1 MGAWAKAG
9 EAAKAEYKGKD
20 KHKLNLLQKQHY
32 RALRAMKTMKTVVL
46 ALALLCGVSA
56 FSPTPSARWVTSSA
70 TRSAT
75 QLLATQVPE
84 DTIPRFRKGVKQVA
98 TLGPKTFNKEMIEKL
113 FLAGVDVFRL
123 NLSHGAEDKAEP
135 AQFIR
140 EIEAKYNRPI
150 GILVDIQ
157 GPKHRVGMFP
167 NPDAGTKVSLK
178 KGQEY
183 TFDLKA
189 DEEGDDTRCSLPHP
203 DVMAALEVGHRVLI
217 DDGKM
222 IVVVRE
228 KSADNDW
235 VKVEV
240 MNDAFL
246 SSRKGFNLPDTY
258 VPGSAMTPKDLKDL
272 DFCLKNIDFD
282 WVALSFVQEAVDILE
297 LRKLMGDHPGKVIA
311 KIEKPS
317 AIDNLV
323 AITDVCDGIMVARGD
338 LGVEMLP
345 EDVPMLQKTIIDE
358 CRHQGK
364 PVIVATQM
372 LESMMDN
379 PAPTRAECSDIATA
393 IFDGA
398 DAVMLSGESA
408 AGKYPV
414 ESVAMQQKVITR
426 VEQDPRW
433 AARPVEAPASDG
445 TFSDALMKAACG
457 LARTMN
463 AKAMVVMSE
472 SGRSVIR
479 CSRERPDV
487 PILAVTPSAGVARYL
502 NLQKNVYATVLDAS
516 EFEGDAIFEK
526 VIEVCKEK
534 FLVTSDEDIVIAT
547 AGLPYGTEGAANVIR
562 VLSGNAGKPPANVQI

>member
-1 MGAWAKAG
+1 
-9 EAAKAEYKGKD
+9 
-20 KHKLNLLQKQHY
+20 
-32 RALRAMKTMKTVVL
+32 MKSVVL

-56 FSPTPSARWVTSSA
+56 FTPATPSRWAASSG
-70 TRSAT
+70 T
-75 QLLATQVPE
+75 QLAGTQVPE
-84 DTIPRFRKGVKQVA
+84 ETIPRFRKGVKQVA
-98 TLGPKTFNKEMIEKL
+98 TLGPKTWNKDTIEKL

-123 NLSHGAEDKAEP
+123 NLSHGAEDKVEP

-140 EIEAKYNRPI
+140 EIEAKYDRPI

-167 NPDAGTKVSLK
+167 DADSGTKVALK
-178 KGQEY
+178 KGQMY
-183 TFDLKA
+183 TFDMNA
-189 DEEGDDTRCSLPHP
+189 DELGSDTRCSLPHA

-235 VKVEV
+235 VKVEL

-258 VPGSAMTPKDLKDL
+258 VPGSAMTPKDKEDL
-272 DFCLKNIDFD
+272 QLCLDKIDFD
-282 WVALSFVQEAVDILE
+282 WVALSFVQEAEDILE
-297 LRKLMGDHPGKVIA
+297 LRRRMGDHPGKVIA

-317 AIDNLV
+317 AIDNLQ

-408 AGKYPV
+408 AGKYPI
-414 ESVAMQQKVITR
+414 ESVEMQQKVITR
-426 VEQDPRW
+426 VENDPRW
-433 AARPVEAPASDG
+433 AARVRDTPASDG
-445 TFSDALMKAACG
+445 TFSDALMKSACS
-457 LARTMN
+457 LARTMH
-463 AKAMVVMSE
+463 AKAMIVMSV

-487 PILAVTPSAGVARYL
+487 PILAITPSVGVARYL
-502 NLQKNVYATVLDAS
+502 NLQKNVYGTVLDPS

-526 VIEVCKEK
+526 AIEICKEK
-534 FLVTSDEDIVIAT
+534 FLVTSDDDVVIAT

>member
-1 MGAWAKAG
+1 
-9 EAAKAEYKGKD
+9 
-20 KHKLNLLQKQHY
+20 
-32 RALRAMKTMKTVVL
+32 MKSMKSVVL

-56 FSPTPSARWVTSSA
+56 FTPATPSRWAASSG
-70 TRSAT
+70 T
-75 QLLATQVPE
+75 QLAGTQVPE
-84 DTIPRFRKGVKQVA
+84 ETIPRFRKGVKQVA
-98 TLGPKTFNKEMIEKL
+98 TLGPKTWNKDTIEKL

-123 NLSHGAEDKAEP
+123 NLSHGAEDKVEP

-140 EIEAKYNRPI
+140 EIEAKYDRPI

-167 NPDAGTKVSLK
+167 DADSGTKVALK
-178 KGQEY
+178 KGQMY
-183 TFDLKA
+183 TFDMNA
-189 DEEGDDTRCSLPHP
+189 DELGSDTRCSLPHA

-235 VKVEV
+235 VKVEL

-258 VPGSAMTPKDLKDL
+258 VPGSAMTPKDKEDL
-272 DFCLKNIDFD
+272 QLCLDKIDFD
-282 WVALSFVQEAVDILE
+282 WVALSFVQEAEDILE
-297 LRKLMGDHPGKVIA
+297 LRRRMGDHPGKVIA

-317 AIDNLV
+317 AIDNLK

-345 EDVPMLQKTIIDE
+345 EDVPMLQKEIIDVS
-358 CRHQGK
+358 RAQGK

-393 IFDGA
+393 IYDGA

-414 ESVAMQQKVITR
+414 ESVAMQQRVISR
-426 VEQDPRW
+426 VENDARW
-433 AARPVEAPASDG
+433 AKRPVDKVESDG
-445 TFSDALMKAACG
+445 TFSDALMKSAVSMV
-457 LARTMN
+457 RTMK
-463 AKAMVVMSE
+463 AKAMVVLSE
-472 SGRSVIR
+472 SGSSVMR
-479 CSRERPDV
+479 ASRERPDV
-487 PILAVTPSAGVARYL
+487 PILAIVPDPKTARWL
-502 NLQKNVYATVLDAS
+502 NLQKNVYAAVLDPKSNDS
-516 EFEGDAIFEK
+516 ETVFEK
-526 VIEVCKEK
+526 AIEFARQKQ
-534 FLVTSDEDIVIAT
+534 LVTSNDDIVIAT
-547 AGLPYGTEGAANVIR
+547 AGLPYGTPGAANVIR
-562 VLSGNAGKPPANVQI
+562 VITGDAGKPPANQQI